1 MAAGPLQLM
10 IAPFP
15 EGFSG
20 DMDQQWQQAAQLLEG
35 TVITSTVP
43 TPQKLY
49 FCFPTPWPIAF
60 KGSKD
65 QTWAKGIS
73 LLLCTTGT
81 QTIPLAITPF
91 PDGFQG
97 NLNETWQQGLKLITA
112 TVP

>member
-1 MAAGPLQLM
+1 ME
-10 IAPFP
+10 IWT
-15 EGFSG
+15 SNR
-20 DMDQQWQQAAQLLEG
+20 WQQVAQLLEG

-49 FCFPTPWPIAF
+49 FCISTPWPIRL

-91 PDGFQG
+91 PDGFHGNPNEDVATGPQTHNGNRPMNEADKSDISLIQG
-97 NLNETWQQGLKLITA
+97 
-112 TVP
+112 